1 MSHNRSSGAAF
12 AWSEF
17 ASEGETTDSPVATE
31 RSRKAQALVAG
42 SDDLGGLSDFPS
54 EITDDA
60 ASESQ
65 ADPIGSPATTAAND
79 PVTPHTSVSRWTRP
93 FAAAFLF
100 SAVSTLVALAVVDR
114 GSSDPVVFTHFE
126 AVAVSDGISDSLLA
140 GLDRIEMRPLV
151 PVAAVRRVIPQRV
164 TAVEPAETSFD
175 IKPDEIVTAFS
186 EPASPTT
193 LTGSE
198 ARNAAKDEQAVR
210 QKLHSYEEYQG
221 ATFRPCSVV
230 LAGDYATAECRGTMT
245 QPPSPESPTPISTE
259 HQWTF
264 KMRRD
269 GDAWKI
275 DEVSRSSP
283 IDAARAPGQD

>member
-1 MSHNRSSGAAF
+1 M
-12 AWSEF
+12 
-17 ASEGETTDSPVATE
+17 
-31 RSRKAQALVAG
+31 AG
-42 SDDLGGLSDFPS
+42 SDDLGGLSAFPS
-54 EITDDA
+54 EIVDDA

-65 ADPIGSPATTAAND
+65 ADPIGSAATTAANE
-79 PVTPHTSVSRWTRP
+79 PITPHTPVSRWTRP

-100 SAVSTLVALAVVDR
+100 GVVVTLVALAVVDR
-114 GSSDPVVFTHFE
+114 GSSDPVVFTYFE
-126 AVAVSDGISDSLLA
+126 AVAVSDGISNSLLA
-140 GLDRIEMRPLV
+140 GLDRIEMRAPV
-151 PVAAVRRVIPQRV
+151 PVAAVRRVVPQRV
-164 TAVEPAETSFD
+164 MAVEPAETSFD

-198 ARNAAKDEQAVR
+198 TRNAVIDEQAVR
-210 QKLHSYEEYQG
+210 QKLHSYESYQG

-245 QPPSPESPTPISTE
+245 QAPSPESPAPVSSE

-269 GDAWKI
+269 AGAWKI
-275 DEVSRSSP
+275 DEVSRSLP
-283 IDAARAPGQD
+283 IEP

>member
-1 MSHNRSSGAAF
+1 VSHNRSSGATF

-17 ASEGETTDSPVATE
+17 ASEEETTDSPVATE
-31 RSRKAQALVAG
+31 RSRKALALVAG
-42 SDDLGGLSDFPS
+42 SDDLGGLSAFPS
-54 EITDDA
+54 EIADDA

-79 PVTPHTSVSRWTRP
+79 PVTPHKPVSRWTRL

-100 SAVSTLVALAVVDR
+100 GAISTLIALAVVDR

-126 AVAVSDGISDSLLA
+126 AVAVSDGISNALLA
-140 GLDRIEMRPLV
+140 GLDRIEMRPPV
-151 PVAAVRRVIPQRV
+151 PVAAVRRVVPQRV
-164 TAVEPAETSFD
+164 MAVEPAETSFD
-175 IKPDEIVTAFS
+175 IKPDEIVTVFS

-198 ARNAAKDEQAVR
+198 ARNPAKDEQAVR
-210 QKLHSYEEYQG
+210 QKLHSYEEFQG

-245 QPPSPESPTPISTE
+245 QAPSPESLTPVSSE

-269 GDAWKI
+269 AGAWKI
-275 DEVSRSSP
+275 DEVSRSLP

>member
-17 ASEGETTDSPVATE
+17 ASEEETTDSPVATE

-54 EITDDA
+54 EIADDA
-60 ASESQ
+60 AIESQ
-65 ADPIGSPATTAAND
+65 ADSIGSAATTAANE
-79 PVTPHTSVSRWTRP
+79 PISPHTPSSRWTRP

-100 SAVSTLVALAVVDR
+100 GAVSTLVALAVVER

-126 AVAVSDGISDSLLA
+126 AVAVSDGISNSLLA
-140 GLDRIEMRPLV
+140 GLDRIEMRPPV
-151 PVAAVRRVIPQRV
+151 PVAAVRRVVPQRV

-198 ARNAAKDEQAVR
+198 ARNGAKDEQAVR

-221 ATFRPCSVV
+221 ARFRPCSVV
-230 LAGDYATAECRGTMT
+230 LAGDYATAECHGTTT
-245 QPPSPESPTPISTE
+245 QPPSPESPTAISTE